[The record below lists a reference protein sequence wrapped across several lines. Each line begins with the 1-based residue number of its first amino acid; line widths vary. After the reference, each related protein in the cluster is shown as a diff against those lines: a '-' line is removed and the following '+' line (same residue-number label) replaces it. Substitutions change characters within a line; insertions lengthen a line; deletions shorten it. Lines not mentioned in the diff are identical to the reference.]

1 MSGYILCQIKRASLP
16 FYIENISTNIYS
28 IEELCYYLYHNIYL
42 LDETIINEHLCD
54 WIKNELGLLKL
65 YQKLYRILEEERG
78 AGDFILAVFREINYL
93 THEQFKK
100 LNEELVVLEQLPEVA
115 RKKKKG
121 DYLVD
126 NRMYVNAIRIYEDAL
141 RSVDTGGLGG
151 QYEGEIFHNMGCAY
165 LHLFQIEEAKECF
178 EKAYEKLHTKLIL
191 KHYLCACRMLMEE
204 AQWQGECARM
214 GADLDTCR
222 EIQKEMEAK
231 KPDASRENRKT
242 WGLFWKNT
250 QKNITEV
257 PDFRLV
263 F

>member
-65 YQKLYRILEEERG
+65 YQKLYRVLEEERG

-100 LNEELVVLEQLPEVA
+100 LNEELVVLEQLPDVA

-126 NRMYVNAIRIYEDAL
+126 NRMFVNAIRIYEDAL

-151 QYEGEIFHNMGCAY
+151 QYEGEIYHNMGCAY
-165 LHLFQIEEAKECF
+165 LHLFQMDEAKSCF
-178 EKAYEKLHTKLIL
+178 EKAYEKLHTKRIL
-191 KHYLCACRMLMEE
+191 KHYLCACRMIMEE

-214 GADLDTCR
+214 GADLETCR
-222 EIQKEMEAK
+222 EIRKEME
-231 KPDASRENRKT
+231 S
-242 WGLFWKNT
+242 
-250 QKNITEV
+250 QKAADSQEKQEDIGAVLEKYTKEYHRSTG
-257 PDFRLV
+257 F
-263 F
+263 